1 LWILKSK
8 SALSFTGKEDLWQ
21 IRIFLIKHFQ
31 ETDR

>member
-21 IRIFLIKHFQ
+21 TKIYLIKRFQ
-31 ETDR
+31 EIDR